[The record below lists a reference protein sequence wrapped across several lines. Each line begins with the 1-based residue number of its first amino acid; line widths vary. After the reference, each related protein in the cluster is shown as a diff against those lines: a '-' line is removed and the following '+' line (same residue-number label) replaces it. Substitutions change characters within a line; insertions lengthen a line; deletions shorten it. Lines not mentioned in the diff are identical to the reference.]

1 MEDPLLT
8 WQIEWNDGGSSKD
21 DFTAETSDGYMLRA
35 EQMNKRTWWWQVYYP
50 DGEMANPD
58 CDLDLPSER
67 VAKSIC
73 EIIYRLHSKQNQ

>member
-1 MEDPLLT
+1 MSEVR
-8 WQIEWNDGGSSKD
+8 WNDGGASKD
-21 DFTAETSDGYMLRA
+21 DFTAKVNGYVLRA

-50 DGEMANPD
+50 DGSAANPD

-73 EIIYRLHSKQNQ
+73 EIIYRLHAAQSR

>member
-1 MEDPLLT
+1 MPLTRPRNKDLHLP
-8 WQIEWNDGGSSKD
+8 KD
-21 DFTAETSDGYMLRA
+21 DFTAKVNGYVLRA

-50 DGEMANPD
+50 DGSEANPD

-73 EIIYRLHSKQNQ
+73 EIIYRLHAAQSR